1 MATFRPFPGSSEHC
15 LGKSVTD
22 IPPAVHSALLF
33 PYLSQLLTVSPGP
46 EEVKPS
52 LPLEDNVGVT
62 MAFLGLGCFYI
73 NIEKWGL
80 RQKKSEAS
88 TGQKMSELMF
98 RKHVGFHLN
107 IASAGERSSA

>member
-1 MATFRPFPGSSEHC
+1 
-15 LGKSVTD
+15 
-22 IPPAVHSALLF
+22 
-33 PYLSQLLTVSPGP
+33 
-46 EEVKPS
+46 
-52 LPLEDNVGVT
+52 

-80 RQKKSEAS
+80 RHKKSEAS